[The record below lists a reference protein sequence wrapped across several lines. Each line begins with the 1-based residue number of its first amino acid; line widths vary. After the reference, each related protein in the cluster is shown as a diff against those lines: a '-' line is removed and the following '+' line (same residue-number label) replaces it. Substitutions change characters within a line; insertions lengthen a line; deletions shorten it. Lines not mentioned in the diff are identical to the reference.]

1 MNLFYHPA
9 PTRDHILSHEEAH
22 HCVKV
27 LRMRKG
33 DRIDIVDGL
42 GGLYEAELT
51 NDSVKN
57 CEFEVISKRQVDANS
72 SAQIHIAIAPT
83 KSPDR
88 IEWFV
93 EKVCELGISK
103 ITFINTER
111 TLRKHLKLDRLEKK
125 TISALK
131 QSKNLFKTE
140 LQELQPYQE
149 FLNGQFADAQKFIAH
164 IDEEI
169 SVRLSEEAEVNKN
182 YIVLIGPEGD
192 FSSQEVSMAEDKGF
206 VPVALGNS
214 VLRTETAGIIAAHTL
229 KLINES
235 SLFPNMK

>member
-1 MNLFYHPA
+1 
-9 PTRDHILSHEEAH
+9 
-22 HCVKV
+22 
-27 LRMRKG
+27 MRKG